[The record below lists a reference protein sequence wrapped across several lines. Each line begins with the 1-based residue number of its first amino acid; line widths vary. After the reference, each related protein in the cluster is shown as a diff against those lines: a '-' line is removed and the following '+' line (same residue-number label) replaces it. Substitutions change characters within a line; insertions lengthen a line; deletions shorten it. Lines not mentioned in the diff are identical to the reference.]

1 MTKKI
6 PILLLIS
13 CLLFSF
19 VGCGTVEEI
28 TQSSSESAENATT
41 EDSSNTQEDS
51 KTVYF
56 NSLQETGLF
65 EFSYNAEKTVW
76 KRGEEILLRCTMEY
90 IGQEPLPYGGP
101 SAGMDMPYII
111 LYQNSDGSVVLSEE
125 SFEIPRGGTNAATTD
140 ILSNISNGFTAKC
153 THKMKTPQD
162 APLGKYHLI
171 LLFQKH
177 CKIFE
182 NAIEIVE

>member
-1 MTKKI
+1 MFKR
-6 PILLLIS
+6 ILSFLLFGV
-13 CLLFSF
+13 LLFSF
-19 VGCGTVEEI
+19 VGCDTFENV
-28 TQSSSESAENATT
+28 SPNNSESAEDEST
-41 EDSSNTQEDS
+41 EDSSNSQEDS

-65 EFSYNAEKTVW
+65 EFSYDVEKTVW